1 MEQTMEMSADATMR
15 SQGLIA
21 SMKKV
26 KGAAWLG
33 KINGEGRRTLWEW
46 DGGTLSAVGADF
58 VLPRYDAE
66 LDALLVDR
74 YKAKYKGVANDAKW
88 VEDILNRIAQLGG
101 ELLYG

>member
-1 MEQTMEMSADATMR
+1 MEMSADAMMR

-66 LDALLVDR
+66 LDALLVAR
-74 YKAKYKGVANDAKW
+74 YNAEYKGVANDAKW
-88 VEDILNRIAQLGG
+88 VEDILNRIDQLGG